1 MLIAL
6 HIENIAVIK
15 ELDIDFSS
23 GFNVLTGETGA
34 GKSIIIDSINLIMGA
49 RADKEFIRAGEE
61 KAIVSAVFV
70 QNNERVHERLQAYGL
85 PHDTDEVMIY
95 KELCSDGRTT
105 TKINGRTVSVS
116 ALREIAKH
124 LVTIH
129 GQHDNQSL
137 LKSETHIVYLD
148 AFAGLQAQ
156 KAEYQIAYEQY
167 TAIKDKMQKNRMDE
181 QEKQRQIDV
190 IRYQLSDIDAAKLK
204 IGEEEALSE
213 TKKKI
218 KDLDKI
224 NRSTAIVYKALYEN
238 DKGASAVLLI
248 DKAAA
253 ALSAVKDHIEN
264 SEKMLESLTEI
275 RAALED
281 MAYKVN
287 AQTVSI
293 TGDPEA
299 MLTKIESR
307 LAHIEK
313 LQKKYGATIADIL
326 AYRASLQQRLD
337 DLLGQEA
344 KSEEMEKALSAAH
357 DEAMRLARSLSM
369 NRAKAAKALQEKIMG
384 ELAYLE
390 MNKARFE
397 AALRSKEALGPDGLD
412 EVEFLIATNIG
423 EGMHPL
429 SKIASGGELSRIM
442 LGIKCVL
449 ASADAVSLL
458 IFDEIDTGISGRTS
472 LKIGHKL
479 KQLAKDYQVICVTH
493 SAQIASVAQAH
504 YLISK
509 EEKEGRM
516 YGQVKQLDAAGRAD
530 EIARIIGGA
539 SITPAVLA
547 TAKELLKQGSLA

>member
-1 MLIAL
+1 MLLAL

-15 ELDIDFSS
+15 ELDIDFSA

-70 QNNERVHERLQAYGL
+70 QNDQRVHEQLQAYGL

-95 KELCSDGRTT
+95 KELCSDGRTM
-105 TKINGRTVSVS
+105 TKVNGRTVSVS

-137 LKSETHIVYLD
+137 LKSETHILYLD

-156 KAEYQIAYEQY
+156 KEEYKKAYEQY
-167 TAIKDKMQKNRMDE
+167 VAIKERIQKSRIDE
-181 QEKQRQIDV
+181 QEKQRQIDLL
-190 IRYQLSDIDAAKLK
+190 RYQLTDIDAAKLK
-204 IGEEEALSE
+204 AGEEEALTE

-224 NRSTAIVYKALYEN
+224 NRSTAIVFKALYEN
-238 DKGASAVLLI
+238 DKGAAAVLLI
-248 DKAAA
+248 DKAVA
-253 ALSAVKDHIEN
+253 ALTAIESHIDN
-264 SEKMLESLTEI
+264 SGELIEALTEI
-275 RAALED
+275 RATIEEI
-281 MAYKVN
+281 AYKVQ

-293 TGDPEA
+293 TGDPET

-313 LQKKYGATIADIL
+313 LQKKYGTTIEEVL
-326 AYRASLQQRLD
+326 AYRASLQQQLD
-337 DLLGQEA
+337 DLLDAEEKNEA
-344 KSEEMEKALSAAH
+344 LEKALCAAH
-357 DEAMRLARSLSM
+357 DEAFRLAKALSL
-369 NRAKAAKALQEKIMG
+369 NRAKAAKTLQENIMN

-397 AALRSKEALGPDGLD
+397 TAIHPKEELGPDGLD

-509 EEKEGRM
+509 EEKEGRV
-516 YGQVKQLDAAGRAD
+516 YGQVKQLDEAGRTE

-547 TAKELLKQGSLA
+547 TAQELLKQGSLE

>member
-1 MLIAL
+1 MLLSL

-70 QNNERVHERLQAYGL
+70 QNDHRVLEQLQAYGL

-95 KELCSDGRTT
+95 KELCSDGRTM

-116 ALREIAKH
+116 ALREIAKY

-137 LKSETHIVYLD
+137 LKSETHILYLD
-148 AFAGLQAQ
+148 AFAGLQTQ
-156 KAEYQIAYEQY
+156 KEEYQSAYTQY
-167 TAIKDKMQKNRMDE
+167 MALKDKINKSRIDE

-204 IGEEEALSE
+204 VGEEEALIE

-224 NRSTAIVYKALYEN
+224 NRSTSIVYKALYEN
-238 DKGASAVLLI
+238 DKGVAAVLLI
-248 DKAAA
+248 DKAEA
-253 ALSAVKDHIEN
+253 ALAAVKDHIEH
-264 SEKMLESLTEI
+264 SDELIDALTDI
-275 RAALED
+275 RASLED
-281 MAYKVN
+281 IAYKVH
-287 AQTVSI
+287 AQAVSI
-293 TGDPEA
+293 TGDPES

-313 LQKKYGATIADIL
+313 LQKKYGTTIAEIL
-326 AYRASLQQRLD
+326 TYRESLQQRLD
-337 DLLGQEA
+337 DLLGAEA
-344 KSEEMEKALSAAH
+344 QGEEMEKALLKIQN
-357 DEAMRLARSLSM
+357 EAMRLAKSLSAQ
-369 NRAKAAKALQEKIMG
+369 RAKAAKTLQEKIMD
-384 ELAYLE
+384 ELAYLD

-397 AALRSKEALGPDGLD
+397 AALRPKEALGPDGLD

-449 ASADAVSLL
+449 ASTDAVSLL

-479 KQLAKDYQVICVTH
+479 KQLANDYQVICVTH
-493 SAQIASVAQAH
+493 SAQIASVAHAH

-509 EEKEGRM
+509 EEREGRM
-516 YGQVKQLDAAGRAD
+516 YGHVKQLDMAGRAD

-539 SITPAVLA
+539 AITPAVLA
-547 TAKELLKQGSLA
+547 TAKELLKQGSLE